1 MKTKLLTAMAIVL
14 LSSGLAQA
22 AWTAEEIA
30 RSYTALGYTRVE
42 VKMLA
47 GVAKVEAFKAG
58 AKLEVI
64 HDITT
69 GAVLKRE
76 QSVARVGQNT
86 APGVFVRKDARGS
99 ATRDDDWDDDDD
111 SFGDDDDHDD
121 DHRGRGRGSDD

>member
-22 AWTAEEIA
+22 AWTAEEFA

-76 QSVARVGQNT
+76 KSVARVGEST
-86 APGVFVRKDARGS
+86 TPGVFVRTDVRGS
-99 ATRDDDWDDDDD
+99 ARDDDWDDHDD

-121 DHRGRGRGSDD
+121 GHRGRGGGRDD